1 MAYAKKTMHCFRQP
15 LKSLNEHITMAE
27 EDKAQAYVYCNVCKE
42 NIPLE
47 VSESDLKNASTGLI
61 TVVSLHGDPQHAAM
75 VYIDKNLK
83 VRGVEYPSISQAQ
96 EKAEST
102 LPHVTAAIDLTEVVS
117 SFGEKREASI
127 QSFAQITAQV
137 IVRNPIYLVHT
148 NKGIGRVVKEQLDS
162 LFTEQKTSVNVTSYD
177 ELDSVEGMRP
187 TIFDLHYGT
196 FISKGVTI
204 DTSYF
209 EQLILDAI
217 KEPNGFA
224 LLQNELSKLMY
235 SYRRL
240 WELLSAG
247 ARKYTLNRLA
257 YLVSIDAS
265 LVPLL
270 LSIAENDGID
280 VESRMQLTKPK

>member
-1 MAYAKKTMHCFRQP
+1 MVEN
-15 LKSLNEHITMAE
+15 NEE
-27 EDKAQAYVYCNVCKE
+27 QAYVYCNICKE
-42 NIPLE
+42 NIPLD
-47 VSESDLKNASTGLI
+47 VSESDLESASSGLI
-61 TVVSLHGDPQHAAM
+61 TIVSLHGEPQHAAM

-83 VRGVEYPSISQAQ
+83 VRGVEYPSISQAE
-96 EKAEST
+96 EKTEST
-102 LPHVTAAIDLTEVVS
+102 LPQEASAIDLAEIVS
-117 SFGEKREASI
+117 SFGEKKDTAV

-162 LFTEQKTSVNVTSYD
+162 LFTEQKTSVDVTSYD
-177 ELDSVEGMRP
+177 ELDSVSGMRP

-196 FISKGVTI
+196 FISKGVSIETG
-204 DTSYF
+204 YF
-209 EQLILDAI
+209 EQLIQDAI
-217 KEPNGFA
+217 EEPNGFA

-247 ARKYTLNRLA
+247 ARKYTRNRLA

-265 LVPLL
+265 LIPLL

-280 VESRMQLTKPK
+280 VESRMQLTKAEKR